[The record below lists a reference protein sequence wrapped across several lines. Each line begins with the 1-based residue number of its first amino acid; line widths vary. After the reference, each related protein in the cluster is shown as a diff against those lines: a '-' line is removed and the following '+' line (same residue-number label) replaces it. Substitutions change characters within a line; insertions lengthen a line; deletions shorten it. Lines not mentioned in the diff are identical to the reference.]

1 MTVKRKKARSAPLLV
16 IYAVDKATIKQLE
29 GAIFRIAKSKMEW
42 ELKRDA
48 IKALEVEKIHA
59 ALAFPPGSPQFLTA
73 IMVAIGIDAWRR
85 HDAEMELEK

>member
-48 IKALEVEKIHA
+48 IKALLA
-59 ALAFPPGSPQFLTA
+59 ASEPRQ
-73 IMVAIGIDAWRR
+73 VAISNCDFSA
-85 HDAEMELEK
+85 D